1 MKYITKRNCKK
12 RNNKSRKYKKS
23 NRVYLLCKKY
33 KYSNKNKKYKLKG
46 GVGNAPTQIPSNVTL
61 PMMIDANQKVYSC
74 TLVPGQ

>member
-23 NRVYLLCKKY
+23 NRPYLLCKKY
-33 KYSNKNKKYKLKG
+33 KYSNKNKYKLKG